1 LINYIISDFFF
12 SRTFYELYDD
22 YSITRIGNTSQTKSQ
37 YWDVLIDYSF
47 IKVGGCQQ
55 KVKQGDHVLFAFDAF
70 NKKHILKLETSN
82 YMSKIGS
89 LIAVKVTDALTN
101 QPIEGAIVGNQL
113 TNTNGFA
120 TLVFNSFGMQILKA
134 EREDSIR
141 SNAIVID
148 ITA

>member
-1 LINYIISDFFF
+1 
-12 SRTFYELYDD
+12 
-22 YSITRIGNTSQTKSQ
+22 
-37 YWDVLIDYSF
+37 
-47 IKVGGCQQ
+47 
-55 KVKQGDHVLFAFDAF
+55 VKQGDNVLFAFDAF